1 MTIQVRISNNLERDT
16 VLVDSARTL
25 KSVLEENGVDYGRG
39 NITLDG
45 SVIPAG
51 GLERTFDYYGITER
65 CYLSAVVKADNA

>member
-1 MTIQVRISNNLERDT
+1 MIIQCRISNNLTRNT

-25 KSVLEENGVDYGRG
+25 KSVLDENGVDYSRG

-45 SVIPAG
+45 SVVPLG
-51 GLERTFDYYGITER
+51 GLERTFDSYGITER